1 MSEVAFPI
9 VKLSIEV
16 YESNSDCLKVEY
28 SDNGGINITKKAG
41 DDPDDIGYVGLSP
54 LETASLKKFLENI
67 EYNT

>member
-28 SDNGGINITKKAG
+28 SDNGGINITISSA
-41 DDPDDIGYVGLSP
+41 DSDVL
-54 LETASLKKFLENI
+54 LESCLT
-67 EYNT
+67 